1 MLRNEPLQ
9 AAAAQE
15 EQAAVADG
23 QPVQPAAAHP
33 DAYNGRAASGGL
45 LRNGPVHPIDRLL
58 IEIGGRSLRVSAKC
72 SQQRLHGA
80 PAGLRAVRQTADPVA
95 DRREDL
101 SPPPFQTIRILLLLP
116 PAKHRQSGGGI
127 NAHLPPMPPSSC

>member
-33 DAYNGRAASGGL
+33 DAHNGRAASGSL
-45 LRNGPVHPIDRLL
+45 LCDGPVHPVDRLPV
-58 IEIGGRSLRVSAKC
+58 EVGGRSLRVFVKRG
-72 SQQRLHGA
+72 QQGLHGA
-80 PAGLRAVRQTADPVA
+80 LAGLRAVRQTADPVA
-95 DRREDL
+95 DRRKEL
-101 SPPPFQTIRILLLLP
+101 SPPPLQTIRILLLLP
-116 PAKHRQSGGGI
+116 PAKHRQTGGGI